1 MAANRTLLCVHRDPV
16 QLSLRQEN
24 ENALGT
30 ATNGHDGLL
39 LLMSRPVDAVVI
51 EYQVGV
57 LDGAVVADEI
67 KRVRPTVS
75 IVMLSDD
82 LELPDGALKSVDRG

>member
-1 MAANRTLLCVHRDPV
+1 LL
-16 QLSLRQEN
+16 QEN
-24 ENALGT
+24 GNALVT

-51 EYQVGV
+51 EYQVSV
-57 LDGAVVADEI
+57 LDGAVAADEI
-67 KRVRPTVS
+67 KLVRPTVP